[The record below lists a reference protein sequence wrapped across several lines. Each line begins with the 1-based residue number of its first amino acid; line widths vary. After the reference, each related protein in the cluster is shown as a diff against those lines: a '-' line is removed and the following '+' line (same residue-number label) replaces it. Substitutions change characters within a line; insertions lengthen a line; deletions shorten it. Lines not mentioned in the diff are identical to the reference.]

1 VEKYS
6 RAGQVT
12 NDNMPHANACK
23 LAFRI
28 CKTYSFST
36 VTMNAQTR
44 LNVTVQYIACL
55 VMNELTL
62 YNNLSILVDV
72 SNNQM

>member
-1 VEKYS
+1 
-6 RAGQVT
+6 
-12 NDNMPHANACK
+12 
-23 LAFRI
+23 
-28 CKTYSFST
+28 
-36 VTMNAQTR
+36 MNAQTR